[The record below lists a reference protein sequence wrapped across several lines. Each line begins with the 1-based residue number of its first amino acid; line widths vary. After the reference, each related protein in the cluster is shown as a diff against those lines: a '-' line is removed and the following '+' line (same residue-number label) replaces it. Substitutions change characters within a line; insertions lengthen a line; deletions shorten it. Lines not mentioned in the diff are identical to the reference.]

1 MFVSAEMGGLAA
13 ATVKQALT
21 VSKGIWMS
29 GDQLYHM
36 AAAVQQPI

>member
-21 VSKGIWMS
+21 VSKRDLDVW
-29 GDQLYHM
+29 
-36 AAAVQQPI
+36 